1 MNRIGIVIAALVVFA
16 IAAVNIVLG
25 QNLILPLP
33 TMVERGAGMPWYL
46 TWAMVWVTV
55 ACAVVLGG
63 FLLLSVARNPNRR

>member
-1 MNRIGIVIAALVVFA
+1 MNRVAIVL
-16 IAAVNIVLG
+16 AAVVTLGLAVAAVILG

-55 ACAVVLGG
+55 ACAVALGG